1 MYKARKLIIDSF
13 IGNKK
18 LYHARKIS
26 VWKVWIL
33 IFILSSLYS
42 LPFAKET
49 WMNVMGITQD
59 LNKISQKIP
68 DFKIDNGKL
77 QTKATGFICS
87 TDNIIFTFDPD
98 AKRKVS
104 DIAADAY
111 DEHFALGITKK
122 KLYLYFP
129 QKIMNA
135 SFFHIHDSFETSYK
149 NSALNNVEGKDIRKI
164 IGRLMKPKKL
174 FLISYIVS
182 LLPGTIVFL
191 GNLLFMSL
199 IAAFVFSKLTRT
211 LSLKFADI
219 FKIMTFAAIPA
230 VVLTSILRLIFPIL
244 DSETLLLL
252 PMLFVYIKALLPN
265 LKVG

>member
-1 MYKARKLIIDSF
+1 MRKTRKLIIDSF
-13 IGNKK
+13 TDNKK

-26 VWKVWIL
+26 LWKVWIL
-33 IFILSSLYS
+33 IFTLGSLYS

-49 WMNVMGITQD
+49 WMSVMGITQD

-68 DFKIDNGKL
+68 DFKVNNGQL
-77 QTKATGFICS
+77 QTKAAGFICS
-87 TDNIIFTFDPD
+87 TDNIIFTFDPE
-98 AKRKVS
+98 AKRKIA

-129 QKIMNA
+129 QKMINA
-135 SFFHIHDSFETSYK
+135 SFFQINDSFEISYK
-149 NSALNNVEGKDIRKI
+149 NSKLDNVEGKDIRKI
-164 IGRLMKPKKL
+164 ARRLMKPKKL
-174 FLISYIVS
+174 FLVSYIAS
-182 LLPGTIVFL
+182 WLPGTIVFL
-191 GNLLFMSL
+191 GNLLLMSI
-199 IAAFVFSKLTRT
+199 IATFVFSKLTRT

-230 VVLTSILRLIFPIL
+230 VILTSILRLIFPVL
-244 DSETLLLL
+244 DGEMLLLM
-252 PMLFVYIKALLPN
+252 PMLFVYMKALLPN